1 MNPTPHALS
10 RRTFLRGV
18 GACLALPTLQTF
30 LPGPKLLAAVA
41 GAPLAVAPSGMP
53 LRMAFVQ
60 FANGANQERWAP
72 KGEGRDYALNET
84 FQSVGD
90 LKDKFRARG
99 GVPSTA

>member
-60 FANGANQERWAP
+60 FANGANTERWAP
-72 KGEGRDYALNET
+72 KGEGRDYALNLSFRSPT
-84 FQSVGD
+84 DWNVS
-90 LKDKFRARG
+90 FRA
-99 GVPSTA
+99 